1 MDVVGRRSLGFR
13 WRYLTKIASK
23 VSVNASQAKPFN
35 QYGRDSPEGGSEVMS
50 DTPSMAPVKSILP
63 KWVRGPQD
71 FVGGLVMMAVALFA
85 LWASS
90 DLQGMHGFS
99 FGAGTAPRMFAGLLL
114 LLGGAVALMGILN
127 DGPQIAAYSWRG
139 PLFVSAAIVFFALA
153 IRPLGLVV
161 SAFAAFLIAAMGS
174 HETRWIEA
182 IIVGAC
188 LTLGCALLFP
198 YVLGLPMPMFPRFLI
213 Q

>member
-1 MDVVGRRSLGFR
+1 
-13 WRYLTKIASK
+13 
-23 VSVNASQAKPFN
+23 
-35 QYGRDSPEGGSEVMS
+35 MS
-50 DTPSMAPVKSILP
+50 DTPSEAPGKSILP

-99 FGAGTAPRMFAGLLL
+99 FGAGTAPRMFAVLLL
-114 LLGGAVALMGILN
+114 LLGGAVALMGVIR
-127 DGPQIAAYSWRG
+127 DGPHIAAYSWRG
-139 PLFVSAAIVFFALA
+139 PLFVSAAIVFFAVS

-161 SAFAAFLIAAMGS
+161 TAFASFMIAALGS
-174 HETRWIEA
+174 EETKWLEA
-182 IIVGAC
+182 TIVGAC